1 MNKEVIIL
9 NTFAETEAL
18 LKSAIIL
25 SQNSVKDIAA
35 ASGIKANTL
44 YKWKTTDV
52 HLSPTKADALLL
64 YFMENEPQTLVTG
77 AVLNYVL
84 TLLQIYLSSL
94 TEENVAKEE

>member
-1 MNKEVIIL
+1 M

-25 SQNSVKDIAA
+25 SQNSIKHIAG

-64 YFMENEPQTLVTG
+64 YFMENEPQALVAG

-84 TLLQIYLSSL
+84 TILQIYLTYL

>member
-1 MNKEVIIL
+1 M
-9 NTFAETEAL
+9 NTFAESEAL

-25 SQNSVKDIAA
+25 SQNSVKHIAA
-35 ASGIKANTL
+35 ASGIKVSTL

-64 YFMENEPQTLVTG
+64 YFMENEPQALVAG

-94 TEENVAKEE
+94 TEEEVAKEE

>member
-1 MNKEVIIL
+1 MI
-9 NTFAETEAL
+9 TFSETEAL

-25 SQNSVKDIAA
+25 SQNSVKDIAT

-64 YFMENEPQTLVTG
+64 YFMENEPQAIVAG

-84 TLLQIYLSSL
+84 TLLQTYLSSSS
-94 TEENVAKEE
+94 EEEVGKEE

>member
-1 MNKEVIIL
+1 M

-35 ASGIKANTL
+35 ASGIKVNTL

-64 YFMENEPQTLVTG
+64 YFMENEPQALVAG

-84 TLLQIYLSSL
+84 TLLQIYLTSL
-94 TEENVAKEE
+94 TEENVAKEDENNGK

>member
-1 MNKEVIIL
+1 M

-64 YFMENEPQTLVTG
+64 YFMENEPQALVAG

-84 TLLQIYLSSL
+84 TLLQIYLTSL

>member
-1 MNKEVIIL
+1 M
-9 NTFAETEAL
+9 NTFAETETL

-64 YFMENEPQTLVTG
+64 YFMENEPQAIVAG

-84 TLLQIYLSSL
+84 TLLQIYLTSL